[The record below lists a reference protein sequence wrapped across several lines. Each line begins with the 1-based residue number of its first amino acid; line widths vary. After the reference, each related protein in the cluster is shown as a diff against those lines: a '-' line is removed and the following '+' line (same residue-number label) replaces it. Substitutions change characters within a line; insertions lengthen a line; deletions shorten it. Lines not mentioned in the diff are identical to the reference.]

1 MVSLV
6 IDMMER
12 PLQRDLSCNRLI
24 MAAQSQ
30 LVFSA
35 TVTYSNSLECL
46 MREKGQ
52 INNETVKMGKFTFLH
67 FFWKHLFTSG
77 VDVYFWDD
85 SLITLICEVEVVLKT
100 AIYSCIYL
108 YSLFCGFVLSTRF
121 VLWSLVQGFD

>member
-24 MAAQSQ
+24 IAAQSQ

-67 FFWKHLFTSG
+67 FFLETFIHIWSRCLFLG
-77 VDVYFWDD
+77 
-85 SLITLICEVEVVLKT
+85 
-100 AIYSCIYL
+100 
-108 YSLFCGFVLSTRF
+108 
-121 VLWSLVQGFD
+121 